1 MTAPQ
6 TPLLIAGQNNNR
18 RIAVLGFDLHDTDLP
33 LQPAFPILIYNM
45 INWFLPPPVGGDG
58 QVAPGTPVT
67 VQTWPGADKVT
78 ITTPDQHVVTVG
90 PPFPVAPFDQTNT
103 VGLYQVTQRIHGQE
117 RLGAFTVNLF
127 DPIQS
132 RLTPATELPVIHST
146 NFTIDNNTV
155 PRELREIWPWIAA
168 FLLLVLCIEWWLF
181 SRSYRQFHVV
191 PDQHQGTALL
201 RAGRL
206 QPQRPT
212 SRLEI
217 LQDQLEERYKT
228 TMKRVTKATKRLRSR
243 LISRK

>member
-1 MTAPQ
+1 
-6 TPLLIAGQNNNR
+6 
-18 RIAVLGFDLHDTDLP
+18 
-33 LQPAFPILIYNM
+33 
-45 INWFLPPPVGGDG
+45 
-58 QVAPGTPVT
+58 
-67 VQTWPGADKVT
+67 
-78 ITTPDQHVVTVG
+78 
-90 PPFPVAPFDQTNT
+90 
-103 VGLYQVTQRIHGQE
+103 VTQRIHGQE

-146 NFTIDNNTV
+146 NFTTGNNTV
-155 PRELREIWPWIAA
+155 PRELREVWPWIAA

-181 SRSYRQFHVV
+181 SRSYRQFHVS
-191 PDQHQGTALL
+191 PDQRQGTALA

-206 QPQRPT
+206 QPQTPM